1 MRFSVDEISQ
11 AVSGSVRSMGATL
24 FGGVSTDT
32 RKVETGDLFVALVG
46 ETFDGHRFVEQA
58 FERGAAGAIVSQDV
72 PAVEGKTIIRVG
84 DTLLAYQN
92 IARLYRE
99 RFDCPFVAISGSN
112 GKTTTKDMVASVL
125 EHRRAICKTQA
136 NFNNE
141 IGLPFTLLS
150 MKEDDE
156 AAVVEM
162 GMRGLGQIAQ
172 LTRIAHPTI
181 GVVTNVGETHME
193 ILGSIDNIALAKSE
207 LPQALPAR
215 GIAILNGDDERVRK
229 MADVTRAQVVL
240 FGIDSDG
247 LDVRAKDITKCAGGT
262 SFVCVTA
269 DGEKEMTVPAFGRHN
284 VQNALAAIA
293 VGRALGMTLDDIAE
307 GLASF
312 VPSGMRFAVQA
323 VGDYTFINDAYNASP
338 RSTAGAIDNL
348 ADITDGRK
356 IVVFGDMLELGD
368 ITEEAHR
375 GIGKKAAE
383 KGVDAIFTYG
393 SLARLAADEA
403 KACGVGTAVACDSHE
418 EIAEHL
424 RAYLAAGD
432 TVLVKGSRGMK
443 METVIKLIA
452 SEGETKHD

>member
-11 AVSGSVRSMGATL
+11 AVSGKVCSMGADS

-32 RKVETGDLFVALVG
+32 RKVKAGDLFVALVG

-58 FERGAAGAIVSQDV
+58 FERGAVGAVVSQDV
-72 PAVEGKTIIRVG
+72 PDAEGKTIIRVG

-99 RFDCPFVAISGSN
+99 RFDRPFVAITGSN

-125 EHRRAICKTQA
+125 EHRCAICKTQA

-207 LPQALPAR
+207 LPKSLPAR

-229 MADVTRAQVVL
+229 MADVTCAQVVL

-247 LDVRAKDITKCAGGT
+247 LDVRAKDITKCEGGT
-262 SFVCVTA
+262 SFVCCIA
-269 DGEKEMTVPAFGRHN
+269 DGE
-284 VQNALAAIA
+284 
-293 VGRALGMTLDDIAE
+293 
-307 GLASF
+307 
-312 VPSGMRFAVQA
+312 
-323 VGDYTFINDAYNASP
+323 
-338 RSTAGAIDNL
+338 
-348 ADITDGRK
+348 
-356 IVVFGDMLELGD
+356 
-368 ITEEAHR
+368 
-375 GIGKKAAE
+375 
-383 KGVDAIFTYG
+383 
-393 SLARLAADEA
+393 
-403 KACGVGTAVACDSHE
+403 
-418 EIAEHL
+418 
-424 RAYLAAGD
+424 
-432 TVLVKGSRGMK
+432 
-443 METVIKLIA
+443 
-452 SEGETKHD
+452 

>member
-1 MRFSVDEISQ
+1 MRFLVDEICQ
-11 AVSGSVRSMGATL
+11 AVSGKVCRVGADA
-24 FGGVSTDT
+24 FGGISTDT
-32 RKVETGDLFVALVG
+32 RKVKAGDLFVALVG
-46 ETFDGHRFVEQA
+46 ETFDGHQFVEQA
-58 FERGAAGAIVSQDV
+58 FERGAVGAIVSNDV
-72 PAVEGKTIIRVG
+72 PSAEGKTVIRVG

-99 RFDCPFVAISGSN
+99 RFDRPFIAITGSN
-112 GKTTTKDMVASVL
+112 GKTTTKDMVAAVL
-125 EHRRAICKTQA
+125 EHRWTICKTQA

-150 MKEDDE
+150 MKEADE

-207 LPQALPAR
+207 LPKALPAR

-229 MADVTRAQVVL
+229 MADATRAQVVL
-240 FGIDSDG
+240 FGIDGDG
-247 LDVRAKDITKCAGGT
+247 LDVRAKEIEKCAGGT
-262 SFVCVTA
+262 SFICCTA
-269 DGEKEMTVPAFGRHN
+269 DGEKKMTVPAFGRHN

-293 VGRALGMTLDDIAE
+293 VGRALGMTLDEIAE

-312 VPSGMRFAVQA
+312 VPSGMRFAVQRI
-323 VGDYTFINDAYNASP
+323 GDYTFINDAYNASP

-348 ADITDGRK
+348 AEVADGRK
-356 IVVFGDMLELGD
+356 IVIFGDMLELGD
-368 ITEEAHR
+368 IAEEAHR
-375 GIGKKAAE
+375 GIGRKAAE
-383 KGVDAIFTYG
+383 KGIDAIFTYG
-393 SLARLAADEA
+393 SLARLAAEEA
-403 KACGVGTAVACDSHE
+403 QQSGVGTAIACDSHE
-418 EIAEHL
+418 EIVQEL
-424 RAYLAAGD
+424 KTYLQADD

-452 SEGETKHD
+452 SEGETNHD